1 MKGTL
6 VLWGVAI
13 ALICPG
19 CALNSSTN
27 STAGHVNSVGV
38 SPAPTATTTQAAAAA
53 PQTFTGSGIEKLGTI
68 NVPTD
73 SVLTW
78 KCSCATVIEF
88 LSDPTPNGNQ
98 IVITTTAAS
107 GHSEVTADTYR
118 NVVVG
123 ASGSFTITITPN
135 G

>member
-1 MKGTL
+1 MRR
-6 VLWGVAI
+6 LWGVAI
-13 ALICPG
+13 ALICTG
-19 CALNSSTN
+19 CTLNSSTS
-27 STAGHVNSVGV
+27 STGGNVKSGGA
-38 SPAPTATTTQAAAAA
+38 SPAPTTTTTQAAAFA

-73 SVLTW
+73 SVMTW
-78 KCSCATVIEF
+78 KCTCATVIEF
-88 LSDPTPNGNQ
+88 LSDPTPKGNQ
-98 IVITTTAAS
+98 IVITTTATR

-123 ASGSFTITITPN
+123 ASGPFTITITPK

>member
-1 MKGTL
+1 MRR
-6 VLWGVAI
+6 LWGVAI
-13 ALICPG
+13 ALICTG
-19 CALNSSTN
+19 CALNSSTS
-27 STAGHVNSVGV
+27 STGGNVNSAGA
-38 SPAPTATTTQAAAAA
+38 SPAPTTTTTQAAAGA

-68 NVPTD
+68 SVPTD
-73 SVLTW
+73 SVMSW
-78 KCSCATVIEF
+78 KCTCATVIEF
-88 LSDPTPNGNQ
+88 LSDPTPKGNQ

-123 ASGSFTITITPN
+123 ASGPFTITITPK